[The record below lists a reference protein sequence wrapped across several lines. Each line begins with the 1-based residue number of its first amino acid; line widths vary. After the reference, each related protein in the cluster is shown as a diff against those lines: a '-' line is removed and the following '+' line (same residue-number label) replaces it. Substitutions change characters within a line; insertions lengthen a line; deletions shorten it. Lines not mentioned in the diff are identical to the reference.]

1 MKYKSIAV
9 ILFVLLAGGIF
20 LMQDS
25 TTEGVRAHSVTDLTS
40 DLNLGSGTCAAK
52 IDNTNSYP
60 VNVTY
65 KFRGIESD
73 TTRIN
78 GSSTVPVEGIGCS
91 EASIEILQVRDL
103 DQDRS

>member
-1 MKYKSIAV
+1 MIYKLITA
-9 ILFVLLAGGIF
+9 ILLVLLAGGIF
-20 LMQDS
+20 LIQDS
-25 TTEGVRAHSVTDLTS
+25 TTQGVKTHSVTDLTS

-65 KFRGIESD
+65 KFSGIESD

-78 GSSTVPVEGIGCS
+78 SSSTVPVEGIGCS
-91 EASIEILQVRDL
+91 ETSVEIVQVRNL
-103 DQDRS
+103 D